1 MPHVPV
7 DQHKLLLMQ
16 QNVGAA
22 HQIVQLTP
30 VNADQLKRLMLF
42 AAEVKIPRAFLKQ
55 EGKQAVYLDIP

>member
-1 MPHVPV
+1 
-7 DQHKLLLMQ
+7 MQ